1 MINSV
6 HALLL
11 IPDGCISPNI
21 VYTYCIRVIDCM
33 THGLTTNLEYIQD
46 VLFNDVKTCIM
57 HNHRILIVC
66 LSQEALY
73 TYTYITGGDIFN
85 VN

>member
-1 MINSV
+1 
-6 HALLL
+6 
-11 IPDGCISPNI
+11 
-21 VYTYCIRVIDCM
+21 M

-73 TYTYITGGDIFN
+73 TFTYITWGDIFN